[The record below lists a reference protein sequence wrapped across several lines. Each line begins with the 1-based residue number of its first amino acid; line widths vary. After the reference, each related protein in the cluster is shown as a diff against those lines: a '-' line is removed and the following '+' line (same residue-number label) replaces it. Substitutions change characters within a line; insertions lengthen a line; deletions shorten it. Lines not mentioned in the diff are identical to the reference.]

1 MSNYRSQ
8 GFKNHQLHDVL
19 ESPGSADLTADVDF
33 AAVRRAA
40 LSEGEITLMYFDQ
53 RLRLWAAAE
62 PTRTNCARNIIIKPT
77 KHSHDGS
84 PIVLR
89 QL

>member
-1 MSNYRSQ
+1 MVPRVTGLTRVYCTLPITIATREPNDCYNYCLINCSQ

-40 LSEGEITLMYFDQ
+40 LSEGEITI
-53 RLRLWAAAE
+53 
-62 PTRTNCARNIIIKPT
+62 TNNYCILIN
-77 KHSHDGS
+77 G
-84 PIVLR
+84 
-89 QL
+89 